1 MYGSVLLQKKNKEMA
16 RKRITTV
23 TKAGSSNRVKAY
35 KLGKNPTGTVV
46 RLMALGAL
54 THREIGLRLE

>member
-1 MYGSVLLQKKNKEMA
+1 MA
-16 RKRITTV
+16 RKRIITATKV
-23 TKAGSSNRVKAY
+23 TSSNKVKAY
-35 KLGKNPTGTVV
+35 KLGKNPSGSVV

>member
-1 MYGSVLLQKKNKEMA
+1 MA